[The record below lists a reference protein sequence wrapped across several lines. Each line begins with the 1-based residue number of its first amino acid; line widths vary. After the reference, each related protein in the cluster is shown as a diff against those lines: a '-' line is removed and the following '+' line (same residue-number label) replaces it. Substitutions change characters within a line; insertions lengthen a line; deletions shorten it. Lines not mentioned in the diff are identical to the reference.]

1 MKLRQFNESDV
12 DIWPA
17 FSDFLTSVLFIVV
30 LFVLGVFF
38 TNLSRSLLADNYAYQ
53 AMQNRQRRVQEELV
67 KLGGI
72 EVPEADGN
80 LQRIILKVD
89 EGGSGGVLFD
99 RGQAVL
105 KKEGESLLDKI
116 VHVLVASKDA
126 YDTIQ
131 VEGHTDDAP
140 IRGSE
145 GSPGYSNW
153 ELSAARAGAVVNY
166 ILREQPQLE
175 PWRFSAS
182 GRAEYRP
189 YGVAEN
195 SMNLRQGFNPRKGP
209 SLEYVVQANGK
220 GMLNDNPLA
229 QRNRRI
235 EVILTYKVNNAL
247 GNSDR
252 R

>member
-1 MKLRQFNESDV
+1 MKLRQFNESEIDV
-12 DIWPA
+12 WPA
-17 FSDFLTSVLFIVV
+17 FTDFLTSVLFIVV

-38 TNLSRSLLADNYAYQ
+38 TNLSRSMLADNYAYR
-53 AMQNRQRRVQEELV
+53 AMQDRQRRVQEELV

-72 EVPEADGN
+72 EVPVADGN

-105 KKEGESLLDKI
+105 KREGAPFLDKI
-116 VHVLVASKDA
+116 VSVLVANKDA

-131 VEGHTDDAP
+131 VEGHTDDTP
-140 IRGSE
+140 IRVSGGSAD
-145 GSPGYSNW
+145 YSNW

-166 ILREQPQLE
+166 ILRKQPQLE

-195 SMNLRQGFNPRKGP
+195 SMNLDQAPNQRQGPN
-209 SLEYVVQANGK
+209 LEYVVRANGGDQLK
-220 GMLNDNPLA
+220 DNPLA

-235 EVILTYKVNNAL
+235 EIILTYKVHSVVNN
-247 GNSDR
+247 NSR
-252 R
+252 